1 MCAEHTL
8 TMPSHAAD
16 LAQPP
21 PKRYRVGELAAHFG
35 LTRQTLHNYAR
46 WGLIRETDRTAG
58 GHRLFDETVF
68 ARLAAILQLKPAC
81 SIEQIRRKLDTDG

>member
-1 MCAEHTL
+1 
-8 TMPSHAAD
+8 MPADTALD

-46 WGLIRETDRTAG
+46 WGLICEVGRTAG
-58 GHRLFDETVF
+58 GHRLFDESVF
-68 ARLAAILQLKPAC
+68 ARLARIRALKPHYNLD
-81 SIEQIRRKLDTDG
+81 QIRRKLNTD